1 MEIISTREYDYA
13 VQEVHVAV
21 HRTIRKGMTLRINP
35 SEAMLGIDS
44 GVIKIQHITDL
55 AGLLELDEDLSKQ
68 ADAFGSAHLD
78 MLGEDRELLAE
89 ETDRLSE
96 TWVVYEYMYDGGQQ
110 YTLPLE
116 EFIEHTMQY

>member
-1 MEIISTREYDYA
+1 MIVVGEDRDCQGITVE
-13 VQEVHVAV
+13 VQRH
-21 HRTIRKGMTLRINP
+21 IRVGMTMRINP

-44 GVIKIQHITDL
+44 GVIKVQHITDL
-55 AGLLELDEDLSKQ
+55 AGLLELDEDLSRQ
-68 ADAFGSAHLD
+68 ADAFGNAHLD

-89 ETDRLSE
+89 ETDRLSG